1 MQDTLLAK
9 GLLTN
14 FYEGFD
20 GATPQVDQI
29 AMRVPS
35 TSRSETY
42 AWLGSLPRMRKMEG
56 ERIPEKL
63 KTYSYSLVNE
73 EYESSIEVKRADIK
87 DDQTG
92 QYGPLARSI
101 GESARLYAD
110 ERVFG
115 TLLPNGFT
123 ELCYD
128 GQYFFD
134 TDHPLADGTTQSN
147 KLALDLDATN
157 FATAV
162 KMLEQMKD
170 DKGRPFNKQLDLLLV
185 VGAGN
190 RSTAEALIDLQYTTG
205 GMSNINYKK
214 AKLLVNPWIS
224 DDDSWFLIN
233 TAGVV
238 KPFVVQ
244 EREFI
249 PFEALEDDSEKAFWN
264 KKYFYGTYWRGNF
277 GYGLYQKIIGS
288 TGA

>member
-1 MQDTLLAK
+1 MDTVLAK

-14 FYEGFD
+14 FYEGWD
-20 GATPQVDQI
+20 AVTPQVDRI

-35 TSRSETY
+35 TARSETY
-42 AWLGSLPRMRKMEG
+42 AWLGSLPRMRKMRG
-56 ERIPEKL
+56 ERIPAKL
-63 KTYSYSLVNE
+63 KAYSYTLVNE

-101 GESARLYAD
+101 GESARLYPD
-110 ERVFG
+110 EMVFG

-134 TDHPLADGTTQSN
+134 TDHPVGDGTTQSN

-170 DKGRPFNKQLDLLLV
+170 DSGRPFNKQLDLLLV

-190 RSTAEALIDLQYTTG
+190 RSTAESLIDLQYTTG

-214 AKLLVNPWIS
+214 AELLVNPWIS
-224 DDDSWFLIN
+224 DDDSWYLIN
-233 TAGVV
+233 KSGVV

-277 GYGLYQKIIGS
+277 GYGLYQKAVGS

>member
-1 MQDTLLAK
+1 MDTVLAK

-14 FYEGFD
+14 FYEGWD
-20 GATPQVDQI
+20 AVTPQVDRI

-35 TSRSETY
+35 TARSETY
-42 AWLGSLPRMRKMEG
+42 AWLGSLPRMRKMRG
-56 ERIPEKL
+56 ERVPAKL
-63 KTYSYSLVNE
+63 KAFSYTIVNE

-101 GESARLYAD
+101 GESARLYPD
-110 ERVFG
+110 EMVFG

-134 TDHPLADGTTQSN
+134 TDHPVGDGTTQSN

-170 DKGRPFNKQLDLLLV
+170 DSGRPFNKQLDLLLV

-190 RSTAEALIDLQYTTG
+190 RSTAESLIDLQYTTG

-214 AKLLVNPWIS
+214 AELLVNPWIS
-224 DDDSWFLIN
+224 DDDSWYLIN
-233 TAGVV
+233 KSGVV

-277 GYGLYQKIIGS
+277 GYGLYQKAVGS

>member
-1 MQDTLLAK
+1 MDTVLTK

-35 TSRSETY
+35 TARSETY
-42 AWLGSLPRMRKMEG
+42 AWLSALPRMRKMEG

-63 KTYSYSLVNE
+63 KAYSYTITNE
-73 EYESSIEVKRADIK
+73 EYEASLEVKRADIK

-92 QYGPLARSI
+92 QYGPLARSL
-101 GESARLYAD
+101 GESARLYPD
-110 ERVFG
+110 EYVFG

-134 TDHPLADGTTQSN
+134 TDHPVGDGTTQSN

-170 DKGRPFNKQLDLLLV
+170 DKGRPYNKQLDLLLV

-190 RSTAEALIDLQYTTG
+190 RATAETLIDLQYTTG
-205 GMSNINYKK
+205 GMSNLNYKK
-214 AKLLVNPWIS
+214 AALLVNPWIS

-233 TAGVV
+233 RAGVV

-249 PFEALEDDSEKAFWN
+249 PFESLEDGSEKAFWN
-264 KKYFYGTYWRGNF
+264 KKFFYGTYWRGNF

>member
-1 MQDTLLAK
+1 MDTVLAK

-14 FYEGFD
+14 FYEGWD
-20 GATPQVDQI
+20 AVTPQVDRI

-35 TSRSETY
+35 TARSETY
-42 AWLGSLPRMRKMEG
+42 AWLGSLPRMRKMRG
-56 ERIPEKL
+56 ERIPAKL
-63 KTYSYSLVNE
+63 KAYSYTLVNE

-101 GESARLYAD
+101 GESARLYPD
-110 ERVFG
+110 EMVFG

-134 TDHPLADGTTQSN
+134 TDHPVGDGTTQSN
-147 KLALDLDATN
+147 KLATDLDATQ
-157 FATAV
+157 FAAAV

-170 DKGRPFNKQLDLLLV
+170 DSGRPFNKQLDLLLV

-190 RSTAEALIDLQYTTG
+190 RATAESLIDLQYTTG

-214 AKLLVNPWIS
+214 AELLVNPWIS
-224 DDDSWFLIN
+224 DDDSWYLIN
-233 TAGVV
+233 KSGVV

-277 GYGLYQKIIGS
+277 GYGLYQKAVGS

>member
-1 MQDTLLAK
+1 MDTVLAK

-14 FYEGFD
+14 FYEGWD
-20 GATPQVDQI
+20 AVTPQVDRV

-35 TSRSETY
+35 TARSETY
-42 AWLGSLPRMRKMEG
+42 AWLGSLPRMRKMRG
-56 ERIPEKL
+56 ERIPAKL
-63 KTYSYSLVNE
+63 KAYSYTLVNE

-101 GESARLYAD
+101 GESARLYPD
-110 ERVFG
+110 EMVFG

-134 TDHPLADGTTQSN
+134 TGHPVGDGTTQSN
-147 KLALDLDATN
+147 KLATDLDATQ
-157 FATAV
+157 FAAAV

-170 DKGRPFNKQLDLLLV
+170 DNGRPFNKQLDLLLV

-190 RSTAEALIDLQYTTG
+190 RATAESLIELQYTTG

-214 AKLLVNPWIS
+214 AELLVNPWIS
-224 DDDSWFLIN
+224 DDDSWYLIN
-233 TAGVV
+233 KAGVV

-277 GYGLYQKIIGS
+277 GYGLYQKAVGS